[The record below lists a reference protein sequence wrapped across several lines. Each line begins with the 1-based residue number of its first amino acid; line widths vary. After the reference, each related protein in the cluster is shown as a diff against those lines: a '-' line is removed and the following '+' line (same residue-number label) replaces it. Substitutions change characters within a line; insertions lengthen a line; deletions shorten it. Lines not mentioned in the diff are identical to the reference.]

1 MYLQQHNKL
10 LGVRKENIFQFE
22 NTADRFHQIPCY
34 LVCIMFYSYCT
45 VLSIEKIAK
54 NTDIKFP
61 KKTDDNSQQLTTHF
75 TLRSEALGKIAG
87 N

>member
-1 MYLQQHNKL
+1 
-10 LGVRKENIFQFE
+10 
-22 NTADRFHQIPCY
+22 
-34 LVCIMFYSYCT
+34 MFYSYCT

-75 TLRSEALGKIAG
+75 TLPSKALGDIAG
-87 N
+87 NS